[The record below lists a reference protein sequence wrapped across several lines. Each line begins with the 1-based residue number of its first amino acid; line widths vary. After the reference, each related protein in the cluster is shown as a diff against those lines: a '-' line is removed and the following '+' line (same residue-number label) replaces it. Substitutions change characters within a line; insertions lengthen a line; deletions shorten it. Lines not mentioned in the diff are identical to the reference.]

1 MAARREQF
9 VTTKEFLDS
18 ARSLGIKSL
27 EGICELVD
35 NAFDADAYNIRI
47 HIENNKDGTLQIIF
61 VDDGLGIPAIHID
74 DEGKERQG
82 IPYILAYGGRIPH
95 PNRPEPI
102 GKFGWG
108 LSQTASC
115 LSRRTEV
122 YSRTDED
129 TEWRSCWYDFEEL
142 LADDCELPLEGPAKV
157 LPWLVVPET
166 GTIIAMREVDQSEYA
181 TAKGLHDTL
190 VANLGRIYRY
200 FLEFDRTLTVSYSEG
215 GKAKETQIQISDPLM
230 QLTESREVKLA
241 GFSIDKGVFT
251 IALDGKN
258 DLGLITNR
266 DGEPSLI
273 VIRLVRLDVEQIR
286 RSVGVPLSGS
296 QDSNSQKLLSK
307 KIGITQN
314 NSGFSIIRNGREIA
328 TGQTLGLFSQSSG
341 WLNYFRGEIMFS
353 EALDNLFRVKTNK
366 SRYQIGSDL
375 QNLIKDNI
383 GNQIQK
389 IHDEHRN
396 ELKRLSAKREDEPV
410 PHAEVIAA
418 KAAPMLARKR
428 VSDVEREKAK
438 QEITAE
444 VEQKI
449 RIVQQQTKARIEAQT
464 LKLEAA
470 KTTGDAKAV
479 KEIEAKITVT
489 KEETAQIVE
498 SIQNRF
504 AFDSPCRKVFG
515 IVGTGELFDVKSRG
529 DTAYITYNTSTSFY
543 DVVYRRAQQN
553 SELEALLDLM
563 IFSMAHSEHVVSD
576 DITRNMWVNARREV
590 SNMAKIF
597 VDTMAIKPLPG
608 TQGGEL

>member
-9 VTTKEFLDS
+9 VTTKEFLDT

-47 HIENNKDGTLQIIF
+47 HIENNKDGTLQIVF
-61 VDDGLGIPAIHID
+61 VDDGLGIPSIHID
-74 DEGKERQG
+74 DEGNERQG

-122 YSRTDED
+122 YSRTEED
-129 TEWRSCWYDFEEL
+129 ADWRSCWYDFEEL
-142 LADDCELPLEGPAKV
+142 LADDCELPLEVPAKT
-157 LPWLVVPET
+157 LPWLIVPET

-190 VANLGRIYRY
+190 VSNLGRIYRY
-200 FLEFDRTLTVSYSEG
+200 FLEFGRTLTVSYNEG

-230 QLTESREVKLA
+230 QLPNSREVKLA
-241 GFSIDKGVFT
+241 GFSIEKGVFT
-251 IALDGKN
+251 ITLDGEN
-258 DLGLITNR
+258 DIGFIKNR
-266 DGEPSLI
+266 DGEPSQI

-286 RSVGVPLSGS
+286 RSLGIPLSGGLEGRKLAK
-296 QDSNSQKLLSK
+296 QKL
-307 KIGITQN
+307 GISASE
-314 NSGFSIIRNGREIA
+314 SGFSIIRNGREIA
-328 TGQTLGLFSQSSG
+328 SGQTLDIFTRVD
-341 WLNYFRGEIMFS
+341 WLNYFRAEILFS
-353 EALDNLFRVKTNK
+353 ESLDDLFGVKTNK
-366 SRYQIGSDL
+366 SRYRINS
-375 QNLIKDNI
+375 NLLVLLKDTV
-383 GNQIQK
+383 GERIQE
-389 IHDEHRN
+389 IRN
-396 ELKRLSAKREDEPV
+396 EYLEQVNHLSAKREIEPI

-418 KAAPMLARKR
+418 KAAPMLTRKR

-438 QEITAE
+438 QEIAAE

-449 RIVQQQTKARIEAQT
+449 RIIQQQTNARIESES

-470 KTTGDAKAV
+470 KSTGDVRAV
-479 KEIEAKITVT
+479 KEIETKITVT
-489 KEETAQIVE
+489 KEEMVQIVE
-498 SIQNRF
+498 SIKNRF
-504 AFDSPCRKVFG
+504 AFDSPCRKEFG

-529 DTAYITYNTSTSFY
+529 DTAYLTYNTATSFY

-553 SELEALLDLM
+553 PEMEALLDLM
-563 IFSMAHSEHVVSD
+563 IFSMGHSEHVVSD
-576 DITRNMWVNARREV
+576 DLTRNLWVNARREV

-597 VDTMAIKPLPG
+597 VDSMSIKPLPEE
-608 TQGGEL
+608 QGGEF